1 MSAPTIRSDYDQL
14 RGMATSFRNQSEEIS
29 KQAQQIKAQVD
40 DLQGGNWIGKGATAF
55 YQEMG
60 DTVMPT
66 MQRLQK
72 ALAEAGRI
80 TQQISQVMKAAED
93 EASGCFHL

>member
-1 MSAPTIRSDYDQL
+1 MSAATIRSDYDQL
-14 RGMATSFRNQSEEIS
+14 RSMAQAFRGQSEEVT
-29 KQAQQIKAQVD
+29 KHQQALKSQVD

-66 MQRLQK
+66 MQRLQR
-72 ALAEAGRI
+72 ALAEASRI
-80 TQQISQVMKAAED
+80 TQQISQIMKAAED
-93 EASGCFHL
+93 EASGCFHV

>member
-1 MSAPTIRSDYDQL
+1 
-14 RGMATSFRNQSEEIS
+14 
-29 KQAQQIKAQVD
+29 
-40 DLQGGNWIGKGATAF
+40 
-55 YQEMG
+55 MG

>member
-14 RGMATSFRNQSEEIS
+14 RSMAQAFRAQSENIQ
-29 KQAQQIKAQVD
+29 KQAQQLRSD
-40 DLQGGNWIGKGATAF
+40 MDTLQGGDWEGKGAQAF
-55 YQEMG
+55 YREMG

-66 MQRLQK
+66 MQRLQR
-72 ALAEAGRI
+72 ALAEASRI

-93 EASGCFHL
+93 EASSCFHV

>member
-14 RGMATSFRNQSEEIS
+14 RTMAASFRSQSENISNQS
-29 KQAQQIKAQVD
+29 KQLKGD
-40 DLQGGNWIGKGATAF
+40 MDTLQSGDWIGPGAQSF
-55 YQEMG
+55 YKEMG

-66 MQRLQK
+66 MQRLQR
-72 ALAEAGRI
+72 ALAEASRI

-93 EASGCFHL
+93 EASSCFHV